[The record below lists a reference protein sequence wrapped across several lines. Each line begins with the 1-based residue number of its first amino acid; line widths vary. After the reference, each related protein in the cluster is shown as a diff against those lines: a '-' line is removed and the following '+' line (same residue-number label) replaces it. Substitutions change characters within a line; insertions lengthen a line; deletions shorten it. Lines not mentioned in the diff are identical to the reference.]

1 MVEKNDQKKCRD
13 ISIEIQETLAKWGK
27 YFFYYYPKERRIRP
41 SEFAARHK
49 GIVENVAD
57 LEHSILMDRI
67 MEKEKLLKLF
77 QDIDHGA
84 KTVSAK
90 IQSSGKDMVYQIS
103 MGRIQGG
110 SQKQPEYVLGLIEQ
124 IRADTRQNEIIQALG
139 SNFNSVYYVDVDHDK
154 VYAYK
159 VNSAVRS
166 VLNDTLKAIPGY
178 ESIMAEYVGKVVLTE
193 DRETMLYETSIE
205 NLRKQ
210 LSLKKAYQ
218 YDYRIVRDGKVKYC
232 RAKFVNTSDG

>member
-13 ISIEIQETLAKWGK
+13 ISTEIQEILAKWGK
-27 YFFYYYPKERRIRP
+27 YFFYYYPKEHRIRP
-41 SEFAARHK
+41 SEFAARHM
-49 GIVENVAD
+49 GIVENATD

-124 IRADTRQNEIIQALG
+124 IRAGKPIEQNAFLVMMIALCG
-139 SNFNSVYYVDVDHDK
+139 FTILFGRFFCG
-154 VYAYK
+154 YACAFGTLEFQ
-159 VNSAVRS
+159 SAWRCC
-166 VLNDTLKAIPGY
+166 LFL
-178 ESIMAEYVGKVVLTE
+178 
-193 DRETMLYETSIE
+193 
-205 NLRKQ
+205 
-210 LSLKKAYQ
+210 
-218 YDYRIVRDGKVKYC
+218 C
-232 RAKFVNTSDG
+232 C

>member
-1 MVEKNDQKKCRD
+1 M
-13 ISIEIQETLAKWGK
+13 GK
-27 YFFYYYPKERRIRP
+27 VFFYYYPKEHRIRP
-41 SEFAARHK
+41 SEFAARHM
-49 GIVENVAD
+49 GIVENATD

-154 VYAYK
+154 VYVYK

-166 VLNDTLKAIPGY
+166 VLNDTLKEIPGY
-178 ESIMAEYVGKVVLTE
+178 EAIMAEYVG
-193 DRETMLYETSIE
+193 R
-205 NLRKQ
+205 
-210 LSLKKAYQ
+210 LSLPK
-218 YDYRIVRDGKVKYC
+218 IVRQCCMRPPLKISV
-232 RAKFVNTSDG
+232 SS

>member
-1 MVEKNDQKKCRD
+1 MVEKNRSEEVQGYINRD
-13 ISIEIQETLAKWGK
+13 SGDSGK
-27 YFFYYYPKERRIRP
+27 MGKVFFYYYPKEHRIRP
-41 SEFAARHK
+41 SEFAARHM

-77 QDIDHGA
+77 QDIDYGA

-90 IQSSGKDMVYQIS
+90 IQSSGKDVVYQIS

-139 SNFNSVYYVDVDHDK
+139 
-154 VYAYK
+154 
-159 VNSAVRS
+159 
-166 VLNDTLKAIPGY
+166 
-178 ESIMAEYVGKVVLTE
+178 
-193 DRETMLYETSIE
+193 
-205 NLRKQ
+205 KQ
-210 LSLKKAYQ
+210 
-218 YDYRIVRDGKVKYC
+218 
-232 RAKFVNTSDG
+232 F

>member
-13 ISIEIQETLAKWGK
+13 ISTEIQEILAKWGK
-27 YFFYYYPKERRIRP
+27 YFFYYYPKEHRIRP
-41 SEFAARHK
+41 SEFAARHM
-49 GIVENVAD
+49 GIVENATD

-110 SQKQPEYVLGLIEQ
+110 SQKQTEYVLGLIEQ

-166 VLNDTLKAIPGY
+166 VLNDTLKEIPGY
-178 ESIMAEYVGKVVLTE
+178 EAIMAEYVGKVVLTE

-210 LSLKKAYQ
+210 DRKS
-218 YDYRIVRDGKVKYC
+218 VV
-232 RAKFVNTSDG
+232 

>member
-1 MVEKNDQKKCRD
+1 MVEKIDQKKCRD
-13 ISIEIQETLAKWGK
+13 ISTEIQETLAKWGK
-27 YFFYYYPKERRIRP
+27 YFFYYYPKEHRIRP
-41 SEFAARHK
+41 SEFAARHM

-210 LSLKKAYQ
+210 LSLKKH
-218 YDYRIVRDGKVKYC
+218 ISMITGLCGMEK
-232 RAKFVNTSDG
+232 

>member
-1 MVEKNDQKKCRD
+1 MVEKIDQKKCRD

-27 YFFYYYPKERRIRP
+27 YFFYYYPKEHRIRP
-41 SEFAARHK
+41 SEFAARHM
-49 GIVENVAD
+49 GIVENAAD

-90 IQSSGKDMVYQIS
+90 IQSSGKDVVYQIS
-103 MGRIQGG
+103 MGGIQGG

-139 SNFNSVYYVDVDHDK
+139 SNFNSVYY
-154 VYAYK
+154 
-159 VNSAVRS
+159 
-166 VLNDTLKAIPGY
+166 
-178 ESIMAEYVGKVVLTE
+178 
-193 DRETMLYETSIE
+193 
-205 NLRKQ
+205 
-210 LSLKKAYQ
+210 
-218 YDYRIVRDGKVKYC
+218 C
-232 RAKFVNTSDG
+232 RCGS

>member
-27 YFFYYYPKERRIRP
+27 YFFYYYPKEHRIRP
-41 SEFAARHK
+41 SEFAARHM

-90 IQSSGKDMVYQIS
+90 IQSSGKDVVYQIS
-103 MGRIQGG
+103 MGGIQGD

-124 IRADTRQNEIIQALG
+124 IRAVE
-139 SNFNSVYYVDVDHDK
+139 
-154 VYAYK
+154 
-159 VNSAVRS
+159 
-166 VLNDTLKAIPGY
+166 
-178 ESIMAEYVGKVVLTE
+178 
-193 DRETMLYETSIE
+193 
-205 NLRKQ
+205 
-210 LSLKKAYQ
+210 
-218 YDYRIVRDGKVKYC
+218 
-232 RAKFVNTSDG
+232 

>member
-1 MVEKNDQKKCRD
+1 M
-13 ISIEIQETLAKWGK
+13 
-27 YFFYYYPKERRIRP
+27 
-41 SEFAARHK
+41 
-49 GIVENVAD
+49 GIVENATD

-110 SQKQPEYVLGLIEQ
+110 SQKQTEYVLGLIEQ

-166 VLNDTLKAIPGY
+166 VLNDTLKEIPGY
-178 ESIMAEYVGKVVLTE
+178 EAIIGAELLGQSALVP
-193 DRETMLYETSIE
+193 LYAYTFFMIHIYIIYTVKIASQCLN
-205 NLRKQ
+205 NLILACVCPDLFDQ
-210 LSLKKAYQ
+210 TQ
-218 YDYRIVRDGKVKYC
+218 YIFRL
-232 RAKFVNTSDG
+232 FL